1 MRENYYVVGEGI
13 LTTDGKSGICER
25 PSTEASL
32 RKFRFSRLVPKGA
45 AIDPA
50 TLEKIATAMT
60 AAPTEPATQPDSAD
74 PAVPAGFTYLGQF
87 VDHDL
92 TLDNTAAALGEH
104 VTVNELLQGR
114 SPALDLDSLYGRGPD
129 DRDDDR
135 FYAPDKLK
143 LRVGITAAIGGAG
156 TNVNLNGYDLP
167 RVTQGSTKAERQR
180 ALIPDHRNDE
190 NLIVAQT
197 HLAFIRFHNRV
208 VDQLADAGVPS
219 AILFDRARETVVR
232 HYQWMLRTDFLPRI
246 VDKAIVEDVFTNG
259 RSFFEVPGTGQ
270 ANGHHRYAKAGDTPT
285 MPIEFSVAAYRLGHS
300 MVRAAYD
307 WNRVF
312 SGTGGSLRLLFT
324 FSGTSGNFNPFEPD
338 VNNQESGLFER
349 LPTNWTVDWRRMYDF
364 AGEAGRADLAGPAGF
379 NKAQRIDTL
388 VVNPLA
394 AMPKGT
400 FGGNGS
406 NPPAIQLNL
415 AFRNLVRANMVEL
428 ASGQE
433 AAAFLGLQPLTAE
446 QIIGGAGGGADLSAL
461 TDDERDALGSR
472 TPLWFYILREA
483 ELNGGRLT
491 GVGGR
496 IVAEVFHRAMEGSRV
511 SIVRDPSWRP
521 TLGPDPDTFRMVD
534 LLLFT
539 FEGRADLLAPL
550 GDAAPATP

>member
-1 MRENYYVVGEGI
+1 
-13 LTTDGKSGICER
+13 
-25 PSTEASL
+25 
-32 RKFRFSRLVPKGA
+32 
-45 AIDPA
+45 
-50 TLEKIATAMT
+50 
-60 AAPTEPATQPDSAD
+60 
-74 PAVPAGFTYLGQF
+74 
-87 VDHDL
+87 
-92 TLDNTAAALGEH
+92 
-104 VTVNELLQGR
+104 
-114 SPALDLDSLYGRGPD
+114 
-129 DRDDDR
+129 
-135 FYAPDKLK
+135 
-143 LRVGITAAIGGAG
+143 
-156 TNVNLNGYDLP
+156 
-167 RVTQGSTKAERQR
+167 
-180 ALIPDHRNDE
+180 
-190 NLIVAQT
+190 
-197 HLAFIRFHNRV
+197 
-208 VDQLADAGVPS
+208 
-219 AILFDRARETVVR
+219 
-232 HYQWMLRTDFLPRI
+232 
-246 VDKAIVEDVFTNG
+246 
-259 RSFFEVPGTGQ
+259 
-270 ANGHHRYAKAGDTPT
+270 
-285 MPIEFSVAAYRLGHS
+285 
-300 MVRAAYD
+300 
-307 WNRVF
+307 
-312 SGTGGSLRLLFT
+312 
-324 FSGTSGNFNPFEPD
+324 
-338 VNNQESGLFER
+338 
-349 LPTNWTVDWRRMYDF
+349 MYDF